1 MNDNARAAKR
11 STTDPAAAQLASRL
25 HSVAIHLLRRVR
37 RDDALSGLSAA
48 RASALSVLVFG
59 GPRTIGELAA
69 AEQVTAP
76 TMTRLVAGLEAEGYV
91 TRKADRA
98 DRRAV
103 QLTATA
109 RGRRALEAGRQRRIQ
124 HVLELLA
131 ELDADETAVIS
142 DAVGLLERVLGR

>member
-1 MNDNARAAKR
+1 
-11 STTDPAAAQLASRL
+11 
-25 HSVAIHLLRRVR
+25 VAIQLLRRVR
-37 RDDALSGLSAA
+37 RDDALTGLSAA

-91 TRKADRA
+91 TRKADRT

-103 QLTATA
+103 QLSATA
-109 RGRRALEAGRQRRIQ
+109 KGRRALEAGRHRRVQ

-131 ELDADETAVIS
+131 GLDAGEEAVVAE
-142 DAVGLLERVLGR
+142 AVELLERVLSRESETRRRS